1 MQKGKAV
8 ETQPKRVIETV
19 SRSIGVRIGGRL
31 FERDRVH
38 SWNVLDS
45 RVLVKTL
52 TGIRDTTDEDHTKNN
67 IQILIDQIMGMN
79 LDA

>member
-1 MQKGKAV
+1 M
-8 ETQPKRVIETV
+8 ETQPKRVIETS
-19 SRSIGVRIGGRL
+19 SRRIGVRIGGRL

-52 TGIRDTTDEDHTKNN
+52 TGIRETTTEEHTKNN
-67 IQILIDQIMGMN
+67 IQILIDQIVGMD